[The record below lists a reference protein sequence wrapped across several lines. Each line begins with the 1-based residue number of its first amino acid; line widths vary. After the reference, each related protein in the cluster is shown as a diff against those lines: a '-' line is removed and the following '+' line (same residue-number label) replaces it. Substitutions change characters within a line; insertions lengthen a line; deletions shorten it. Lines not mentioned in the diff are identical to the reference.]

1 MVDVYFK
8 CSLGDDLGLSLF
20 DKKKLLKLL
29 ENGELDEG
37 ELKFK
42 KGNISVR
49 GKITDNAYKE
59 IKKMGIKIYIV
70 KDSE

>member
-8 CSLGDDLGLSLF
+8 CNLGDDLGLSIL
-20 DKKKLLKLL
+20 DKRKLLKLL

-42 KGNISVR
+42 KGSISVK

-59 IKKMGIKIYIV
+59 IKKMGIKIYII